1 MYIVRWCD
9 HEGNLQERSF
19 RTARAAHAEAEELR
33 KKFDYVEVVP
43 ESDRR

>member
-9 HEGNLQERSF
+9 QEGNLQERRF
-19 RTARAAHAEAEELR
+19 RTARAAHTEAKELR

-43 ESDRR
+43 ALDRR